1 MTQDSQFYTPAMTY
15 GINMEKEARRA
26 IVRQLK
32 KAGHANVQVQQT
44 GLSVYKYN
52 PIIAASTD
60 GILSCSCGGQR
71 ALEIKCPF
79 SLAGKNLSSVKLP
92 CCVTIKGQQQLKVT
106 HPYYTQVQVQ
116 LACLSLETCEFF
128 MYSRGGT
135 FHQSIAFNDLAFC
148 KVLRAA
154 TLFYDNYFLPFT
166 YSQWKA
172 QTDGTD
178 TKSNQEVVILDN
190 PDFMVAETV
199 DVKTSDSGVSKRLQL
214 QGSKK
219 KPARKSRKKVSKPT
233 YMCDVCTK
241 ECKHQ
246 EEIEDSEDE
255 SVQCEICFKWFHQV
269 CVHFINNDSFQCDN
283 CNQ

>member
-1 MTQDSQFYTPAMTY
+1 
-15 GINMEKEARRA
+15 
-26 IVRQLK
+26 
-32 KAGHANVQVQQT
+32 
-44 GLSVYKYN
+44 
-52 PIIAASTD
+52 
-60 GILSCSCGGQR
+60 
-71 ALEIKCPF
+71 
-79 SLAGKNLSSVKLP
+79 
-92 CCVTIKGQQQLKVT
+92 
-106 HPYYTQVQVQ
+106 
-116 LACLSLETCEFF
+116 

-154 TLFYDNYFLPFT
+154 TLFYDKYFLPFT